1 MHHIIATTDFSDVA
15 NNAIQY
21 ACRLAQDLNASVT
34 LLHSF
39 VIPVTFSDTP
49 MPVIPVDESR
59 EIAEERMN
67 TYIRQ
72 LQADFP
78 GMEINRKIMYGD
90 IVDCLKEYTEAAP
103 PLLVV
108 MGNSGDDVPGWMGSN
123 LVNALKNL
131 SIPVMGVPAGMSYAP
146 VKNICLASDLK
157 HVTQGGG
164 FPVKQMQRLTEAT
177 QAKLHI
183 LHINTGNMPK
193 DTGEEMYLRER
204 LVSLQPAYHVQDH
217 TDIEEGIRNF
227 VTENGMDWLIMIPH
241 KYSLLEKLF
250 HKSQT
255 KAVARSS
262 SIPVIALHQG

>member
-1 MHHIIATTDFSDVA
+1 MYHIIATTDFSDVA
-15 NNAIQY
+15 NNAMQY
-21 ACRLAQDLNASVT
+21 ACHLAQDLNASVT

-59 EIAEERMN
+59 EIAEERM
-67 TYIRQ
+67 TSYTRQ

-78 GMEINRKIMYGD
+78 GLEINRKIMYGD
-90 IVDCLKEYTEAAP
+90 IVDCLREYTETAP
-103 PLLVV
+103 PLVVV

-131 SIPVMGVPAGMSYAP
+131 NIPVMGVPAGRSYAP

-164 FPVKQMQRLTEAT
+164 LPVKQMQRLAEAT
-177 QAKLHI
+177 RAKLHI
-183 LHINTGNMPK
+183 LHINTGNTAK
-193 DTGEEMYLRER
+193 DVGEEIYLREQ
-204 LVSLQPAYHVQDH
+204 LTVLQPTYHIQEH
-217 TDIEEGIRNF
+217 ADIEAGIRDF
-227 VTENGMDWLIMIPH
+227 VTEYQMDWLIMIPH
-241 KYSLLEKLF
+241 KYSLLAKLF

-255 KAVARSS
+255 KAVTRSS
-262 SIPVIALHQG
+262 NIPVIALHQG